1 MSPHSS
7 KRILHIICCE
17 YESQSNSQLIC
28 QLPFDLKF
36 LLFCKVEEI
45 TLGKPL
51 SSIYLGHIQ
60 QCHNENCHKSL
71 RPRLP
76 SEIYENCNASATK
89 LILLLLCKLTPQA
102 SIKLRKKTIFILN
115 VVFLR

>member
-36 LLFCKVEEI
+36 LLFCKAEEI
-45 TLGKPL
+45 ALDKPL
-51 SSIYLGHIQ
+51 SNIYLGHIQ
-60 QCHNENCHKSL
+60 QCHSENCHKSL
-71 RPRLP
+71 HLRLP
-76 SEIYENCNASATK
+76 SEIYENCNAAATK
-89 LILLLLCKLTPQA
+89 LSSFLLCKLTSQA
-102 SIKLRKKTIFILN
+102 SIKLRMKTIFILN